1 MKESL
6 SSNCFSSQY
15 VDMYTAIDC
24 VFTRESVRARKKEIN
39 KSRKGSR
46 GSVRYYKYVEEMERK
61 GRKEKIIKIERIII
75 LHFVEHKYDI

>member
-1 MKESL
+1 
-6 SSNCFSSQY
+6 
-15 VDMYTAIDC
+15 MYTAIDC

-61 GRKEKIIKIERIII
+61 GKEGKKK
-75 LHFVEHKYDI
+75 LSK